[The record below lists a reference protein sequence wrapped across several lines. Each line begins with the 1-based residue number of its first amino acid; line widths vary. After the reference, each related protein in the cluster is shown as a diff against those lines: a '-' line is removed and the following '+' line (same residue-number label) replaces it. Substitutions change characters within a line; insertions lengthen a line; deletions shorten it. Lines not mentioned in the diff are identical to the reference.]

1 MFLFTT
7 SNHNRMDVD
16 TIIKNYV
23 LIFCPHKITI

>member
-7 SNHNRMDVD
+7 SNHNWMDVD